1 MVPAAAEQKQIKTY
15 AEAAEIVIKTNR
27 RVLEKLKDK

>member
-1 MVPAAAEQKQIKTY
+1 MVPAAAEKKQIKTY